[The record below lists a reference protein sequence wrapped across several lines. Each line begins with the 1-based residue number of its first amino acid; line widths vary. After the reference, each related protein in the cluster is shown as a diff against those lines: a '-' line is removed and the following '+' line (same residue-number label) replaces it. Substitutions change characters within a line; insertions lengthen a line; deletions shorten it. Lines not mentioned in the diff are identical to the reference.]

1 LQGYCLT
8 EVLDSFFLA
17 ITGDA
22 PPSSLP
28 LKNGSVDVLD
38 ILRNHGQDLNE
49 TTVENGWTALHLAVE
64 NRRPHA
70 VEWLVKNRVDKEAK
84 IRDGPEKGMT
94 AKELAELK
102 GRPRCVE
109 LLQ

>member
-1 LQGYCLT
+1 
-8 EVLDSFFLA
+8 
-17 ITGDA
+17 
-22 PPSSLP
+22 LP